1 MKAVDVLISGR
12 VQKVGYRAFTR
23 KNALL
28 LGIKGYVE
36 NMADGKVHA
45 ALEGDDHQIDKLLEL
60 LRQGPMGSQVRD
72 VKVSEIEKAGHQSF
86 EIR

>member
-36 NMADGKVHA
+36 NMPDGKVHA
-45 ALEGDDHQIDKLLEL
+45 VLEGDDHQIDKLLEL
-60 LRQGPMGSQVRD
+60 LRQGPVVSQVRD
-72 VKVSEIEKAGHQSF
+72 IKVTETEKAGHQGF
-86 EIR
+86 EVR

>member
-36 NMADGKVHA
+36 NMPDGKVHA
-45 ALEGDDHQIDKLLEL
+45 VIEGDDHQIDKLLEL
-60 LRQGPMGSQVRD
+60 IRQGPVGSQVRD
-72 VKVSEIEKAGHQSF
+72 VKVAEIEKAGYQGF

>member
-36 NMADGKVHA
+36 NMPDGKVHA
-45 ALEGDDHQIDKLLEL
+45 VLEGDDHQIDKLLEL
-60 LRQGPMGSQVRD
+60 LRQGPVVSQVRD
-72 VKVSEIEKAGHQSF
+72 IKVTEIERAGHQGF
-86 EIR
+86 EVR